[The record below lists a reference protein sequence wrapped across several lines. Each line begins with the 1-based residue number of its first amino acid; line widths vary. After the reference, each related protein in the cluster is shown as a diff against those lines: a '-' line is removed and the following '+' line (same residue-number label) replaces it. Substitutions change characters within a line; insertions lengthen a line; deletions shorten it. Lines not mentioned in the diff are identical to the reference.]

1 MNAVVIDPTPLNAI
15 RDLEKAGNEGLL
27 GTIVN
32 LFHTQSAEL
41 CETIRT
47 AVSAGD
53 ATGLREA
60 AHSLK
65 SSSANVGAMQV
76 SALSFDLEVAGREGV
91 MDDAAALS
99 DRLAL
104 AINEANAA
112 LTEIMSS
119 EAA

>member
-1 MNAVVIDPTPLNAI
+1 MNAVVIDPTPLDAI
-15 RDLEKAGNEGLL
+15 RDLEKAGNDGLL

-32 LFHTQSAEL
+32 LFLTQSTEL
-41 CETIRT
+41 CEKIQN

-53 ATGLREA
+53 AHGLREA

-76 SALSFDLEVAGREGV
+76 SALSYDLEVAGRDGV

-112 LTEIMSS
+112 LMDIMSS
-119 EAA
+119 AAA